1 MTQLEKE
8 RTETKTE
15 KLLYTAKVHTSG
27 GRDGAARSDDGRID
41 VKFSLPGAP
50 GTGTNPEQMFA
61 AGWSACLLSAMQIAA
76 RQMKIAFP
84 ADTADDVEVDLNL
97 ADGGYFLRARHNI
110 SLPGLDRTAAQ
121 ALIDAGRQTCPYS
134 KAVHGNIDATYN
146 LV

>member
-8 RTETKTE
+8 RTATQTE
-15 KLLYTAKVHTSG
+15 KRLYTAHVHTAG
-27 GRDGAARSDDGRID
+27 GRNGASRSDDGRID
-41 VKFSLPGAP
+41 VKFSVPGGP

-61 AGWSACLLSAMQIAA
+61 AGWSACLLNAMQLAA
-76 RQMKIAFP
+76 RKMKVGFP

-110 SLPGLDRTAAQ
+110 RLPGLERDVAR
-121 ALIDAGRQTCPYS
+121 ALVDAGRKTCPYS
-134 KAVHGNIDATYN
+134 KAANGNIDVTYN